1 MALFNPELEI
11 EKAVLAALLLEE
23 KLQVVGFLNLTEKHF
38 SNQAIK
44 TIFEAMLSIRKQ
56 SLKVDFLTVIHQ
68 LKKEGNLEKV
78 GGAAYVIDV
87 TTYVN
92 SGGHLE
98 SHICILKE
106 NYINREISRI
116 ESSSTKDIPDAHERL
131 QKLNEELSQISLV
144 YSHSTAVEG
153 TEVLEGTLMSL
164 IERKPPHLLYGLSSL
179 DNAVM
184 GINNTEFIVIAA
196 RPSMGK
202 TDFCLFL
209 ALQFCRQKKHVV
221 FISLEMSAEELLK
234 RISQF
239 ILCCSDKELA
249 KITMA
254 DYQKVYQYYKQH
266 YADYLHI
273 IDKGKVTAEFVDAKA
288 AEYKQKYPE
297 NFGAIIIDY
306 LGLMKSDNIKLS
318 KYELVTN
325 NSNALK
331 QTAKEYKVPVVC
343 LSQLNREVVK
353 RADKLPNMAD
363 LRDSGAI
370 EQDADTILF
379 LHREDYDHK
388 TEPNYLP
395 THVLQVIADKV
406 RKGSVGTFNI
416 HYNPA
421 TKVIADSEP
430 INTPVKEIYNVNPST
445 GEVFKTLDGKTTIDD
460 FNSDKPTPF

>member
-44 TIFEAMLSIRKQ
+44 TIFEAMLSLRKQ

-68 LKKEGNLEKV
+68 LKKEGNLDKV

-131 QKLNEELSQISLV
+131 QKLNEELSQIALIYDV
-144 YSHSTAVEG
+144 TSTIDGSQGMDA
-153 TEVLEGTLMSL
+153 TLLSVLEK
-164 IERKPPHLLYGLSSL
+164 KPLHLVYGLSKIDSTIR
-179 DNAVM
+179 
-184 GINNTEFIVIAA
+184 GISKGEMVVVAA
-196 RPSMGK
+196 RPSIGK
-202 TDFCLFL
+202 TDFALFI

-221 FISLEMSAEELLK
+221 LMSVEMSAEELFK
-234 RISQF
+234 RVAQF
-239 ILCCSDKELA
+239 ILKTDDLSLSQ
-249 KITMA
+249 IGIN
-254 DYQKVYQYYKQH
+254 QYEDVMKYYNTH
-266 YADYLHI
+266 YAEYLHI
-273 IDKGKVTAEFVDAKA
+273 VEKGKITADFVEAKTSEFKI
-288 AEYKQKYPE
+288 KYAE
-297 NFGAIIIDY
+297 NFGAVIIDY
-306 LGLMKSDNIKLS
+306 IQLMTHSSSNDT
-318 KYELVTN
+318 EGVTKIT
-325 NSNALK
+325 NSLK
-331 QTAKEYKVPVVC
+331 QTAKEYQVALIA
-343 LSQLNREVVK
+343 LSQLNRNVEH
-353 RADKLPNMAD
+353 RADRIPTLSD
-363 LRDSGAI
+363 LRQSGSI
-370 EQDADTILF
+370 EQDADTVLL
-379 LHREDYDHK
+379 LHREDYNNRNNPDYQNNLIL
-388 TEPNYLP
+388 T
-395 THVLQVIADKV
+395 VIAAKV
-406 RKGSVGTFNI
+406 RKGSTGNFDI

-460 FNSDKPTPF
+460 FNSDGKTPF

>member
-1 MALFNPELEI
+1 MKLFNPELEI

-23 KLQVVGFLNLTEKHF
+23 KLQVVGFLNLTENHF

-44 TIFEAMLSIRKQ
+44 TIFQAMLSLRKQ

-239 ILCCSDKELA
+239 ILCCSDKELS

-266 YADYLHI
+266 YAEYLHI

-306 LGLMKSDNIKLS
+306 LGLMKSDNPKLS

-421 TKVIADSEP
+421 TKIIADSAP
-430 INTPVKEIYNVNPST
+430 LDTKGTTYST
-445 GEVFKTLDGKTTIDD
+445 NSSGEVFKTQNGNTTIDD
-460 FNSDKPTPF
+460 FNSDGKPTPF